1 MGTIIS
7 KAAGSIGTLLGN
19 SFVAPFKAI
28 FGKSCEGVCQG
39 TWELICFIEN
49 LCISNL
55 LRLLMVLVLTY
66 ITLLFVYLLF
76 KVGIIQCIGRN
87 LCKISW
93 AACTTYWTALEEM
106 SCFLWHKIKNTK
118 RTYRRRKFKDLEEG
132 YSSSY
137 EDGDGYSSDD
147 YESVRVMRRR
157 RLMREKRRDEMKRSL
172 YPIRDSLKGRRRCSR
187 SGSGHHVRLKTRE
200 VSVHVKHSGSLRHSR
215 QNNALKLIKRRRIK

>member
-106 SCFLWHKIKNTK
+106 SCFLWHKIKNLKANLST
-118 RTYRRRKFKDLEEG
+118 
-132 YSSSY
+132 SSY

-172 YPIRDSLKGRRRCSR
+172 YPIRESLKGRRKCSR
-187 SGSGHHVRLKTRE
+187 SGSGHHHVRLKTRE